1 MNVTKFEITG
11 EYRLKFNNHE
21 SCTMQLM
28 LTTHTNSMQFTL
40 WHYIPLVL
48 VLMPP
53 LICNLQNV
61 NLETRTMSDT
71 ISNGWAK
78 FVK

>member
-1 MNVTKFEITG
+1 MIKVKK
-11 EYRLKFNNHE
+11 LKLY
-21 SCTMQLM
+21 TMQLV

-40 WHYIPLVL
+40 WHYIPLIL

-53 LICNLQNV
+53 LNCNLQNV
-61 NLETRTMSDT
+61 NLETRTMSST
-71 ISNGWAK
+71 ISNGWTK

>member
-1 MNVTKFEITG
+1 
-11 EYRLKFNNHE
+11 
-21 SCTMQLM
+21 MQLV
-28 LTTHTNSMQFTL
+28 LTTHTNSMQLTL
-40 WHYIPLVL
+40 WHYIPLIL

-61 NLETRTMSDT
+61 YLETRTMSDT